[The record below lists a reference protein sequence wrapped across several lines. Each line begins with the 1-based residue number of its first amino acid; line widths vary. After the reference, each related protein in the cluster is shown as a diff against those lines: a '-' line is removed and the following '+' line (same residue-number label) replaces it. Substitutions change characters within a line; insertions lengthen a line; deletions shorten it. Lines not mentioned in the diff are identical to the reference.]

1 MRILHV
7 GKYFPPVHGGM
18 ERFLGDLAQAQ
29 RAAGHDVNV
38 LVHDDGRSD
47 LRADPPWVMRCP
59 VWIRLFFA
67 PISPLFPLWLRR
79 AIARHDPD
87 VIHLHMPN
95 LSAFWVLLL
104 PSARRRTWIVHW
116 HSDVERSRRSLRI
129 LYPHYSIFERALLDR
144 AEIIVVTSPQYLEA
158 SQPLSAWRSKC
169 RVVPLGVDPMRLP
182 AVTDSETQGL
192 WKTDGLRLLAVGR
205 LTYYKGF
212 ETLVRAVVGD
222 PGKQLVIIGAGE
234 ERPRLE
240 RLLQPAGDPAS
251 VALLGEAG
259 DATLVRLMAS
269 CDVFCLPSIERTE
282 AFGIVLVEAM
292 RYGKPLLVSD
302 IQGSGVG
309 YVARHGQNAIA
320 VPAGDEKAWRAAID
334 DLAAHPDR
342 RRLMGLL
349 GSQRYERE
357 FGIAS
362 VAAKLDLIY
371 SLALRV
377 DAQSGESEGAAEP
390 LRHAASGANLATNC
404 SERLLVVIPALNEA
418 ECIGEVIAQ
427 AKRYPG
433 VDVLVVDDGSTDE
446 TAAVALLHGA
456 RVLRAPLWQGAW
468 GAIQTGMRYAARSGY
483 RAVITMDAD
492 GQHEPAYLP
501 MLIDAATGAD
511 VVIAACPSRGSRLR
525 HLAWS
530 YFRMLTG
537 LSFDDLT
544 SGFRYYNGSAYRI
557 LAGEEAT
564 LLDYQDIGVLLLL
577 RVANLRIAEVAVA
590 MNPRR
595 SGASRV
601 FSSWWTVA
609 RYMAETS
616 LLCLS
621 HWKPKTVAAPRCP
634 DRRIPMP

>member
-1 MRILHV
+1 MRILHI
-7 GKYFPPVHGGM
+7 GKYFPPVPGGM

-29 RAAGHDVNV
+29 RVAGHDVSV
-38 LVHDDGRSD
+38 LVHDDGRTD

-67 PISPLFPLWLRR
+67 PISPPFPLWLRR

-95 LSAFWVLLL
+95 LSAFWALLL
-104 PSARRRTWIVHW
+104 PSARRRPWIVHW
-116 HSDVERSRRSLRI
+116 HSDVERSKRSLRF

-144 AEIIVVTSPQYLEA
+144 AETIVVTSPQYLEA
-158 SQPLSAWRSKC
+158 SEPLGIWRLKC
-169 RVVPLGVDPMRLP
+169 RVVPLGVDPARLP
-182 AVTDSETQGL
+182 AVADGETQGL
-192 WKTDGLRLLAVGR
+192 WKTEGLRLLAVGR

-212 ETLVRAVVGD
+212 ETLVRAVIGD
-222 PGKQLVIIGAGE
+222 PGRQLVIVGAGE

-240 RLLQPAGDPAS
+240 RVLQQAGDTAS
-251 VALLGEAG
+251 ITLLGEAD

-282 AFGIVLVEAM
+282 AFGIVLLEAM

-302 IQGSGVG
+302 IKGSGVG
-309 YVARHGQNAIA
+309 YVARHGQNAVE

-334 DLAAHPDR
+334 ELAAHPNR
-342 RRLMGLL
+342 RHRMGLL

-357 FGIAS
+357 FGIDS
-362 VAAKLDLIY
+362 VVSKLDLIY
-371 SLALRV
+371 SLALR
-377 DAQSGESEGAAEP
+377 AETQSSDGGAAAEP
-390 LRHAASGANLATNC
+390 SRDTPSGVQQARNC
-404 SERLLVVIPALNEA
+404 SDRLLVVIPALNEA
-418 ECIGEVIAQ
+418 ECIGDVIAQ
-427 AKRYPG
+427 AQRYPG
-433 VDVLVVDDGSTDE
+433 VDVLVIDDGSTDD

-468 GAIQTGMRYAARSGY
+468 GAIQTGMRYAVPRGY

-501 MLIDAATGAD
+501 MLIEAASGAD

-544 SGFRYYNGSAYRI
+544 SGFRYYNGRAYRI
-557 LAGEEAT
+557 LASEDAT

-577 RVANLRIAEVAVA
+577 RAAKLRIAEVAVA

-621 HWKPKTVAAPRCP
+621 HWKPKR
-634 DRRIPMP
+634 

>member
-1 MRILHV
+1 MRILHI
-7 GKYFPPVHGGM
+7 GKYFPPVPGGM

-29 RAAGHDVNV
+29 RAAGHDVSV
-38 LVHDDGRSD
+38 LVHDDGRTD

-59 VWIRLFFA
+59 VWVRLFFA

-104 PSARRRTWIVHW
+104 PSARRRPWIVHW
-116 HSDVERSRRSLRI
+116 HSDVERSKRSLRF
-129 LYPHYSIFERALLDR
+129 LYPHYSIFERALLDH
-144 AEIIVVTSPQYLEA
+144 AETIVVTSPQYLEA
-158 SQPLSAWRSKC
+158 SEPLGIWRSKC
-169 RVVPLGVDPMRLP
+169 CVVPLGVDPVRLP
-182 AVTDSETQGL
+182 AVADGETQGL

-212 ETLVRAVVGD
+212 ETLVRAVIGD
-222 PGKQLVIIGAGE
+222 PGRQLVIVGAGE

-240 RLLQPAGDPAS
+240 RVLQQAGGPAS
-251 VALLGEAG
+251 ITLLGEAD

-282 AFGIVLVEAM
+282 AFGIVLLEAM
-292 RYGKPLLVSD
+292 RYGKPLVVSD
-302 IQGSGVG
+302 IKGSGVG
-309 YVARHGQNAIA
+309 YVARHGQNAVE
-320 VPAGDEKAWRAAID
+320 VPAGDEKAWRAALD
-334 DLAAHPDR
+334 ELAAHPNR
-342 RRLMGLL
+342 RHRMGLL

-357 FGIAS
+357 FGIDS
-362 VAAKLDLIY
+362 VVSKLDLIY

-377 DAQSGESEGAAEP
+377 ETQSSDNGATAEP
-390 LRHAASGANLATNC
+390 SRDTPSGVQQARTC
-404 SERLLVVIPALNEA
+404 SDRLLVVIPALNEA

-427 AKRYPG
+427 AQRYPG
-433 VDVLVVDDGSTDE
+433 VDVLVIDDGSTDD

-468 GAIQTGMRYAARSGY
+468 GAIQTGMRYAVPRGY

-501 MLIDAATGAD
+501 MLIEAASGAD

-525 HLAWS
+525 HVAWS

-544 SGFRYYNGSAYRI
+544 SGFRYYNGHAYRI
-557 LAGEEAT
+557 LASEDAT

-577 RVANLRIAEVAVA
+577 RAANVRIAEVAVA

-621 HWKPKTVAAPRCP
+621 HWKPKR
-634 DRRIPMP
+634 